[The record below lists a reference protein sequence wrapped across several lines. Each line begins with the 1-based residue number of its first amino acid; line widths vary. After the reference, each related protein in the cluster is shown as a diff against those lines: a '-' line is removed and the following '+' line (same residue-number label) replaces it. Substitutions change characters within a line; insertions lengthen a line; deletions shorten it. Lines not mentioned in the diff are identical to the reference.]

1 MKHNLSL
8 AAAMTLVKPFL
19 PPDLATSERFISFA
33 ATRAIHQGIF
43 IAEASADV
51 ERERTKTERRHIRE
65 PDVRA
70 KVEVVFDE
78 AFDVPCGYAC
88 VAHRSARAVH
98 YFVVR
103 EGDEFTLCCRSCC
116 LAKRKEGC
124 MKSSLA
130 RCWINRHGRNIR
142 GCCHHCGPAS
152 RTTMHVLLD
161 GWHAG
166 HDEARSKGGSTD
178 EANLAPLHPRCNLDQ
193 GVETFEE
200 YNRQ

>member
-1 MKHNLSL
+1 MKHNLPL

-51 ERERTKTERRHIRE
+51 KRERTKAERRHIRE

-124 MKSSLA
+124 MKPSLA

-142 GCCHHCGPAS
+142 GCCRHCGPPAS

-161 GWHAG
+161 VWHAG
-166 HDEARSKGGSTD
+166 HDEARSKGGSPD
-178 EANLAPLHPRCNLDQ
+178 AANLAPLHPRCNCDQ
-193 GVETFEE
+193 GVETF
-200 YNRQ
+200 RQ